1 MLLTQF
7 KSRLK
12 KESEY
17 LPVRF
22 RHNALR
28 GTSGSRNDFFIMVEN
43 PKRIV
48 RPLCARS
55 LNRGAFTLVELL
67 VVIAII
73 GILIGMLLPAIQS
86 VRESA
91 RSIVCRNNLRQV
103 GLALQNYHSSFM
115 QFPAGVTGWRPFGS
129 NDTSKLNLAWSVF
142 ILPQLEQKN
151 LYQQLDLTRAYDHPA
166 NQAAG
171 SQLISIYQ
179 CPSATRVARQED
191 ALGIIDYGGIYGE
204 RINSANDPAKGCMIF
219 DDPISISEISD
230 GTSNTLI
237 VSEDSQ
243 FSDGQWI
250 NGRNVFD
257 QAFQINAAPEFENDI
272 RSNHPGGA
280 NGVFAD
286 GHVQFLSESMEM
298 YTLGG
303 ICSRASGEILGEF

>member
-1 MLLTQF
+1 MLLAHLQM
-7 KSRLK
+7 RPE

-17 LPVRF
+17 LPIRF

-28 GTSGSRNDFFIMVEN
+28 GTSGSRNEFFIMTEN

-48 RPLCARS
+48 RPQCAQT
-55 LNRGAFTLVELL
+55 LNRNAFTLVELL

-91 RSIVCRNNLRQV
+91 RSIVCRNNLRQI

-115 QFPAGVTGWRPFGS
+115 HFPSGVTDWRLCNSF
-129 NDTSKLNLAWSVF
+129 DQSKRNLAWSVF
-142 ILPQLEQKN
+142 ILPQLEQES
-151 LYQQLDLTRAYDHPA
+151 LYQQIDLS
-166 NQAAG
+166 QAFDSPLNRDAG
-171 SQLISIYQ
+171 SQSISVYQ
-179 CPSATRVARQED
+179 CPSATRPPKQED
-191 ALGIIDYGGIYGE
+191 ALGITDYGGIYGE
-204 RINSANDPAKGCMIF
+204 RINGSNDPPKGCMIF
-219 DDPISISEISD
+219 DDPISIGEITD

-237 VSEDSQ
+237 VAEDSQ

-250 NGRNVFD
+250 NGCNVFD
-257 QAFQINAAPEFENDI
+257 QAFPINAAPEIDNDI
-272 RSNHPGGA
+272 RSDHPGGA

-303 ICSRASGEILGEF
+303 ICSRASGEILGAF

>member
-1 MLLTQF
+1 M
-7 KSRLK
+7 RLDCAQT
-12 KESEY
+12 
-17 LPVRF
+17 L
-22 RHNALR
+22 
-28 GTSGSRNDFFIMVEN
+28 
-43 PKRIV
+43 KR
-48 RPLCARS
+48 R
-55 LNRGAFTLVELL
+55 AFTLVELL

-91 RSIVCRNNLRQV
+91 RSIACRNNLRQI
-103 GLALQNYHSSFM
+103 GLALQNYHSAFM
-115 QFPAGVTGWRPFGS
+115 HFPSGVTGWRPFGS
-129 NDTSKLNLAWSVF
+129 FDQSKRNLAWSVF
-142 ILPQLEQKN
+142 ILPQLEQGN
-151 LYQQLDLTRAYDHPA
+151 LYQQIDLSQAYDSPL
-166 NQAAG
+166 NQDAG
-171 SQLISIYQ
+171 SQSISVYQ
-179 CPSATRVARQED
+179 CPSATRASKQED

-204 RINSANDPAKGCMIF
+204 RINSRNDPPKGCMIF
-219 DDPISISEISD
+219 DDPISIGDITD

-243 FSDGQWI
+243 SSDEQWI

-257 QAFQINAAPEFENDI
+257 QAFPINAAPEFENDI

-303 ICSRASGEILGEF
+303 ICTRASGEILGAF